1 MRVIE
6 GRSGRREG
14 YLPFLDGVRAL
25 AVLLVLLYHAGL
37 GFPGGYVGVDAF
49 LVVSGFIIT
58 LGLLSEA
65 RSGRVSLAGFWAR
78 RIRRL
83 LPASFLVVVSV
94 LLVGPVVLERQ
105 RAARLPAD
113 AFASFFSVANV
124 RFFLADV
131 GYLGGLSLPSPL
143 LHFWSLAL
151 EEQFYLLFPP
161 LLVLLLSRAGRR
173 AALCWLSALLAASLA
188 FSALF
193 SSSSPDFAYLL
204 LPARAWEFLA
214 GALLAFAWPRLGVVH
229 RGLRSVAGVSGVA
242 VLVAAAAAFG
252 AGTAFPGVAAVP
264 VVLGVLALILAG
276 DDSVSGRF
284 FALRPLRWVGER
296 SYGIYLWHW
305 PVLVFARASGV
316 LSSPVGRV
324 ALLGLSVVLA
334 DLSFR
339 VLERPVRR
347 SPYLARVPSR
357 SFRLGAALCVSAV
370 LCVAVAWIAA
380 PSAGQ
385 TVASRAFVRPS
396 TPSSSVPALDGSLNG
411 SSSTSPGSSPG
422 SASVAPVPPRVLL
435 VGDSTLAPLRWFVD
449 GSRSLDALSAG
460 VEFVLDAESARR
472 LAVGAVECRRR
483 SLGSCRGRE
492 GRDPSAVVEVLDAVS
507 AGSDRFDAVVV
518 MAGYHSTPEDFPGEV
533 DLLLD
538 AAARAGVRRVFF
550 LTYRESLAFPLEGS
564 GGELSVFGVFND
576 RLRDRSVDPADPE
589 VVFLDWNGF
598 SSSMSDWFRDDGI
611 HVNLAGALGLG
622 EFIARGVASSLGLPC
637 GAESVCLPPSVP
649 VPAAELLSRY
659 VVVYTDEHCYAMGVS
674 RVRECRPDSLR

>member
-1 MRVIE
+1 MGVVG
-6 GRSGRREG
+6 GRSGRGEG
-14 YLPFLDGVRAL
+14 YLPFLDGVRAF

-49 LVVSGFIIT
+49 LVVSGFIVT
-58 LGLLSEA
+58 LGLLREA

-83 LPASFLVVVSV
+83 LPASFLVVATV
-94 LLVGPVVLERQ
+94 LLVGPLVLERQ

-161 LLVLLLSRAGRR
+161 LLVLASRAGRR
-173 AALCWLSALLAASLA
+173 VALGSLAALLAASLA

-193 SSSSPDFAYLL
+193 SASSPDLAYLL

-214 GALLAFAWPRLGVVH
+214 GALLAFAWPRLGGVP

-242 VLVAAAAAFG
+242 VLVAAAASFG

-264 VVLGVLALILAG
+264 VVLGVLGLIFAG

-316 LSSPVGRV
+316 LSSPAGRV

-339 VLERPVRR
+339 VLERPVRL
-347 SPYLARVPSR
+347 SPFLSNVPSR
-357 SFRLGAALCVSAV
+357 SFRLGVALCVSAALLV
-370 LCVAVAWIAA
+370 SVAWIAA

-385 TVASRAFVRPS
+385 TVASRSFVRPS
-396 TPSSSVPALDGSLNG
+396 TPSSSVPAVDGSLVG
-411 SSSTSPGSSPG
+411 SPPTSSGSSPG
-422 SASVAPVPPRVLL
+422 SESVVPASPRVLL

-449 GSRSLDALSAG
+449 GSRSLAALSTG

-472 LAVGAVECRRR
+472 LAVGALECRRR
-483 SLGSCRGRE
+483 SLGACRGRE
-492 GRDPSAVVEVLDAVS
+492 GRDPSSVVEVLDAVS
-507 AGSDRFDAVVV
+507 TGSDRFDAVVV

-589 VVFLDWNGF
+589 VVLLDWNGF
-598 SSSMSDWFRDDGI
+598 SASAPDWFRGDGI

-622 EFIARGVASSLGLPC
+622 EFLARGVASSLGLPC
-637 GAESVCLPPSVP
+637 GVEAVCLPPSGP
-649 VPAAELLSRY
+649 APAAELLSRY
-659 VVVYTDEHCYAMGVS
+659 AVVSTDEHCYEMGVS